1 MYLEENLYSLKLPE
15 WQVRYTLTD
24 PKNVKGFSLLNLAAF
39 SSRLF
44 VQKSLA
50 SQGCYSLCWKDR
62 ICCYTVRN
70 GTWIIFY
77 AVKGVFLFHQ
87 IPSANLL
94 LESHNYSCP
103 NAPVTLFC
111 DPSDL
116 QNPELWVRWACK
128 TSHGKNEERRV
139 YTPEGYP
146 PPKLTVTNISPENC
160 WIERLFSFW
169 NGPFSG
175 DIRSFSGRIHV
186 ARLLP
191 VRSKL
196 WTQLRQQL

>member
-1 MYLEENLYSLKLPE
+1 MGQAIGTVIDSCSIKGVSMYLEENLYSLKLPE
-15 WQVRYTLTD
+15 WQVWYTLTD

-62 ICCYTVRN
+62 ICCYTFRN

-94 LESHNYSCP
+94 LESHIYTCH

-116 QNPELWVRWACK
+116 QNPELSVRWACK
-128 TSHGKNEERRV
+128 TSNGKNEERTV
-139 YTPEGYP
+139 YTPEWYP
-146 PPKLTVTNISPENC
+146 SPEN
-160 WIERLFSFW
+160 
-169 NGPFSG
+169 
-175 DIRSFSGRIHV
+175 
-186 ARLLP
+186 
-191 VRSKL
+191 
-196 WTQLRQQL
+196 